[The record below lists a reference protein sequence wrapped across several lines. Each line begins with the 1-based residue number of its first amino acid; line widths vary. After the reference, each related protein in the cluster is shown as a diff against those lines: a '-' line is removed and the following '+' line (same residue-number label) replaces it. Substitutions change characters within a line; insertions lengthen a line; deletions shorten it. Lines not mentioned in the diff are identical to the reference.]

1 VLLAGT
7 YNAHPVS
14 TAAAIATLERL
25 LMNEG
30 EVYRH
35 VESLGA
41 KMEEGLQGIIREM
54 QVGAVVAR
62 QGSAF
67 CMYFM
72 DHHPRDWH
80 DLASRHD
87 FSLDERLRRKLIE
100 GGIYFFPMATKQ
112 CSISFAHTKENVA
125 LTLERVRHTLDR
137 ILK

>member
-1 VLLAGT
+1 
-7 YNAHPVS
+7 
-14 TAAAIATLERL
+14 
-25 LMNEG
+25 
-30 EVYRH
+30 
-35 VESLGA
+35 
-41 KMEEGLQGIIREM
+41 MEEGLQGIIREM